1 MRPIETIFKVNAI
14 SATTSIKTLKKIYG
28 LKTNIYF
35 PQTEN
40 NIYQDGSQEYNYNST
55 PDISDVFLIVG
66 IFNESTPTP
75 IDSISFSDFDLEEP
89 RCYETNIDYLNM
101 PRNSKWEVFLGNAL
115 YTFRNTDV
123 KVVNGLDNKP
133 LYGIITLVPYV

>member
-1 MRPIETIFKVNAI
+1 MTPLETIFKVNAI
-14 SATTSIKTLKKIYG
+14 SARTSIKTLKKIYG

-35 PQTEN
+35 PQKVD
-40 NIYQDGSQEYNYNST
+40 NIYQDGSEEYDYGAT
-55 PDISDVFLIVG
+55 PDITDTFLIVG

-75 IDSISFSDFDLEEP
+75 PESISFSNFDFEEP
-89 RCYETNIDYLNM
+89 KCFETNLDYLNM
-101 PRNSKWEVFLGNAL
+101 PRNSKWEVYLGEAF

-133 LYGIITLVPYV
+133 LYGIITLVPYL